1 MRCPKRSTHMETGA
15 DVASANRRYMC
26 AQHAA
31 EAAATETGREWIL
44 TSGDFQCDARLE
56 TSDRFD
62 EFAERSADLKTLR
75 AMLEQA
81 KQHADTCQKALVQ
94 AQEDV
99 YKARL
104 QCRGLAYAVERLER
118 DLKGS
123 AP

>member
-1 MRCPKRSTHMETGA
+1 MRCPKRSTHTKTGA
-15 DVASANRRYMC
+15 DV
-26 AQHAA
+26 
-31 EAAATETGREWIL
+31 
-44 TSGDFQCDARLE
+44 TSARLE
-56 TSDRFD
+56 TPPPDHFE